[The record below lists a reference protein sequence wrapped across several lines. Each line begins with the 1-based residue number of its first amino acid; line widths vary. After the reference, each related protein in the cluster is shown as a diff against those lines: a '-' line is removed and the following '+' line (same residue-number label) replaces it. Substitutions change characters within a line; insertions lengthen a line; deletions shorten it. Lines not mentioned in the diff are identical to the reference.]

1 MLSES
6 VDLSNVALAV
16 LAGGEGRRMGF
27 AKAELR
33 LHGRPILHVLL
44 EQFAWPGPTLLITA
58 PGREHP
64 TGCDAFTQ
72 ELVDPAAGQGPL
84 RGLLTALE
92 NSAAPVMVVAAVD
105 MPLVR
110 HEQLRWL
117 AEAVG
122 QRPGSAGLML
132 RHGNNIEPLPGA
144 FRRDAIADV
153 RRRLESGR
161 RSLHGLLEEPG
172 FAVVDAPADWP
183 DRTWANFN
191 SPDNLAAAGG

>member
-1 MLSES
+1 MPSET
-6 VDLSNVALAV
+6 VDLATVALAV

-33 LHGRPILHVLL
+33 LHGRPIFQVLF
-44 EQFAWPGPTLLITA
+44 EQFAWPGPTLLVTA

-64 TGCDAFTQ
+64 NGCELFTQ

-92 NSAAPVMVVAAVD
+92 NSPAETLVVAAVD
-105 MPLVR
+105 MPFVG
-110 HEQLRWL
+110 HEQMRWL
-117 AEAVG
+117 AESIG
-122 QRPGSAGLML
+122 QRPDTLGLML
-132 RHGNNIEPLPGA
+132 RRGNNVEPLPSA
-144 FRRDAIADV
+144 FRPGAIPHV

-172 FAVVDAPADWP
+172 FVVVDVPADWP
-183 DRTWANFN
+183 ARTWANLN
-191 SPDNLAAAGG
+191 SPDDLAAAEG